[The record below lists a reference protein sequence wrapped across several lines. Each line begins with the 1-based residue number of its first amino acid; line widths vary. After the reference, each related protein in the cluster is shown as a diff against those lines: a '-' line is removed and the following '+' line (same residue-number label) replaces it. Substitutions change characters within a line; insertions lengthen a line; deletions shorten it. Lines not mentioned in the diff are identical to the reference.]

1 MLVDVLATVGREE
14 GDWRELAP
22 NVTKRAKRYAGVLE
36 RMIAPDGSF
45 PPLGR
50 SLAYR

>member
-1 MLVDVLATVGREE
+1 MLIDIYDAAASEE
-14 GDWRELAP
+14 SEWAAMAP
-22 NVTKRAKRYAGVLE
+22 AAARRSARFAEVQE